1 IPLSSFMVTIFT
13 KTLLHGIVFCFMNFL
28 LTAASAMLVY
38 NSCVYLP
45 NIDGSFLTMEIF
57 QRYWQHKKYSDQIN
71 VQKISSMSSSI
82 NPCKLHNGNSM
93 GILYKKLI
101 HLKDIAYDL
110 SEIHRK
116 NIIHCDF
123 HSGNILISE
132 GRYGEYAIIGDLGLS
147 KPATEAADNENYSI
161 IHYITSEILQGKRYA
176 KASDIYSFVFGMIM
190 WECMTCRRPFWVRAH
205 DTELIIDIY
214 DGLRPPVGNI
224 EAPQR
229 YFELI
234 KECLN
239 PDPSKRP
246 ISIDIMYRSNKIEI
260 SNSIL
265 IS

>member
-1 IPLSSFMVTIFT
+1 
-13 KTLLHGIVFCFMNFL
+13 
-28 LTAASAMLVY
+28 
-38 NSCVYLP
+38 
-45 NIDGSFLTMEIF
+45 
-57 QRYWQHKKYSDQIN
+57 
-71 VQKISSMSSSI
+71 MSSSI

-93 GILYKKLI
+93 GI
-101 HLKDIAYDL
+101 
-110 SEIHRK
+110 
-116 NIIHCDF
+116 F
-123 HSGNILISE
+123 GNILISE

-260 SNSIL
+260 TNANKITTASLEFTQPPSDGMNK
-265 IS
+265 